1 MAEST
6 YLGACVI
13 IPCMHNIE
21 MHEASDEFAKCWQA
35 AGQHLSNRGDGRVNW
50 LKADLIPPF
59 LEHLSFRLGNQLFYV
74 RLVDV
79 DGRLQTPGNLSGL
92 QAVADGCRGF
102 ACLMPMKW
110 EQGQWTPAEP
120 DWGLV
125 DLRSGSPID
134 PVIHVSDEPIEMTQ
148 WELLDFAVQIVRN
161 HITDDLKRS
170 LMSSQSNP
178 AVHPSIWFV
187 GDEGPEWVAVQMA
200 TYGSVEFF
208 PSCDLNTVARSCADR
223 SAFGH
228 VAKVGLFHADQGF
241 DDNSLALPML
251 RGHGAM
257 IRFNGLEFLPIGD

>member
-13 IPCMHNIE
+13 IPCMHSIE

-79 DGRLQTPGNLSGL
+79 DGRLQTPGNHSGL

-110 EQGQWTPAEP
+110 EEGQWTPVEP

-125 DLRSGSPID
+125 DLRSRAPID
-134 PVIHVSDEPIEMTQ
+134 PVIHVSDEPVEMTS
-148 WELLDFAVQIVRN
+148 WELLDFAVQVVRN
-161 HITDDLKRS
+161 HITDKLGGDIL
-170 LMSSQSNP
+170 SSQSNP
-178 AVHPSIWFV
+178 DVHPSIWFV
-187 GDEGPEWVAVQMA
+187 GEDGPEWVVVQMA
-200 TYGSVEFF
+200 TYESSEFF
-208 PSCDLNTVARSCADR
+208 PLCDVSAVARSCADR
-223 SAFGH
+223 SPTGH
-228 VAKVGLFHADQGF
+228 VARVGFCHADQTF
-241 DDNSLALPML
+241 EEDSVALPML

-257 IRFNGLEFLPIGD
+257 IRFNGLEPLPGDD